1 MVALLPLVCST
12 PDQTKGATVSKR
24 NTAVMDFSF
33 PLHFLIF
40 YVNFINP
47 RKTFVFHD

>member
-12 PDQTKGATVSKR
+12 PDQTKGATVSEG
-24 NTAVMDFSF
+24 NTAVTSFSF

-40 YVNFINP
+40 LCKLY
-47 RKTFVFHD
+47 KS